1 MSSVVY
7 KVVDTEFYFN
17 QESLYFK
24 LPESSQQVLGDRMMP
39 DAAWKLVA
47 DRFGFTSV
55 DIETLAAKYVSN
67 AAYKMLRAWS
77 RRNGST
83 LRVLRLTLAGIERR
97 DIVTFLD
104 DLCKR

>member
-1 MSSVVY
+1 MSSVVG
-7 KVVDTEFYFN
+7 KEFYFH
-17 QESLYFK
+17 QESLFRE
-24 LPESSQQVLGDRMMP
+24 LPESAQQVLGDRMMP

-55 DIETLAAKYVSN
+55 DIETLAAKYVSD
-67 AAYKMLRAWS
+67 AAYKMLREWS